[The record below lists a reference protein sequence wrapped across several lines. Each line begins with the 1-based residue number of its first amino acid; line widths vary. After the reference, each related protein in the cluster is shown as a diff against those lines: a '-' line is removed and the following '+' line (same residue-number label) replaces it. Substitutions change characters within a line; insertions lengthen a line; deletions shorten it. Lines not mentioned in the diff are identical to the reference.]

1 LTDGNKKELLIFF
14 RESGLKNIFENKNI
28 KSVVDYVFGVE
39 VGMDTNGRKNRTG
52 DLMEDIVEKYI
63 SDFCK
68 KNKDFEYLEQ
78 GTKKKIFEK

>member
-1 LTDGNKKELLIFF
+1 
-14 RESGLKNIFENKNI
+14 LKDIFENKNI
-28 KSVVDYVFGVE
+28 KSVIDYVFGVE

-63 SDFCK
+63 SDFCS
-68 KNKDFEYLEQ
+68 KNIDFEYLEQ